1 MFSLGRRDRRTATR
15 AGGDRERARAAVIAG
30 RPAADGRSNR
40 CPTQPQTFAR
50 REPDPWG
57 LGDQS
62 ARPLRALSAVLGDF
76 ATCGSMRNRSV
87 YQLPLSALPTTGF
100 SSSSSP
106 TGALFRTPLASDS
119 SRGGESLDK
128 VKARRGT
135 IALSHR
141 IIDFFPQRTGWLFE
155 ATGRIGDTVVRDR
168 DHVKRWGRYADAIAQ
183 WEHITGRHP
192 PAPALLN
199 DTTGPR
205 PAPEFVEWLMGLDP
219 GWVTDPTRALTP
231 NQQITALGNGVLPV
245 QAATALRGAQLRA
258 TLHRRRVLNPGF
270 GGIPGPPPGRLR
282 ETNSRQDVV

>member
-1 MFSLGRRDRRTATR
+1 MGCSPLAAAIDALQP
-15 AGGDRERARAAVIAG
+15 ERVVIENVRGLLSSPAV
-30 RPAADGRSNR
+30 R
-40 CPTQPQTFAR
+40 PQTEGATDAR
-50 REPDPWG
+50 RNRKPSRGANPTRGVWETSQPDLYGHLVPY
-57 LGDQS
+57 S
-62 ARPLRALSAVLGDF
+62 ATF

-87 YQLPLSALPTTGF
+87 YQLPLSALPITGF

-270 GGIPGPPPGRLR
+270 GGIPGPPPEG
-282 ETNSRQDVV
+282 